1 MVESVLTKENKS
13 FIEPIIKT
21 IKNFNVLEM
30 LDKIKE
36 RMDKISP
43 TIYVYVSG
51 DSNKNY
57 DYLST
62 KIKTQLYKNM
72 SKGIIIEYK
81 DKLYDYSI

>member
-1 MVESVLTKENKS
+1 MVESVLTKKNKS
-13 FIEPIIKT
+13 YVEPIIKT

-57 DYLST
+57 DYLSS

>member
-1 MVESVLTKENKS
+1 MVKSVLTKENKK

-57 DYLST
+57 DYLSSKVKT
-62 KIKTQLYKNM
+62 KLFKNM

>member
-57 DYLST
+57 DYLSSKVKT
-62 KIKTQLYKNM
+62 KLFKNM